1 MHDERA
7 REAHALAHAAG
18 QLLRIGVL
26 ETVETDEID
35 RRERAL
41 APLGRRHASRL
52 EPDLH
57 ILEHGEP
64 GKQREGL
71 EHHGDAFGA
80 ADDRRAA
87 EGDAAGG
94 RRMRPAIERSSVDLP
109 EPERPRRP
117 TISPSRKVISTPSRT
132 TRSGVEPL
140 W

>member
-7 REAHALAHAAG
+7 CKAHALTHAAG
-18 QLLRIGVL
+18 QLLGIGVL
-26 ETVETDEID
+26 EAVEADEVD

-41 APLGRRHASRL
+41 APLGRRSPRASSPISTFSCTVSQGNSAKDWNTI
-52 EPDLH
+52 ETPS
-57 ILEHGEP
+57 
-64 GKQREGL
+64 
-71 EHHGDAFGA
+71 AA

-87 EGDAAGG
+87 EGDGAAVGWI
-94 RRMRPAIERSSVDLP
+94 RPAIERKSVDLP
-109 EPERPRRP
+109 EPDRPRRP